1 MVQWFA
7 HNNGIVLLIY
17 GMIFIIIATSIF
29 AHSRKDSEYAL
40 AGFLWLFAAYA
51 IFHAPA
57 DFIDMIEA
65 FKGSITPW
73 LKQAGLII
81 TYISYLF
88 LFEFGRNLMTLHPK
102 TKKIFVR
109 YLLPLVIVGIICCIF
124 IYKEFYNNFDLFI
137 GYFIRFPGGIMA
149 GVGII
154 LYFKQLSFTRDVKR
168 MAMYFY
174 TFSAAMILWALFCG
188 IIRKSGTV
196 YPANIINIEAFF
208 LLTNIP
214 IYVFRS
220 FCGIIAA
227 WAIIGILNLFKYEKQ
242 ERLKLSLER
251 ELSIKIFLSRI
262 IANITDPLIVTNPNG
277 VITTVNSALIN
288 LLGYQETELIGQSIE
303 KIIYHDDWVH
313 QIYPAIHIQT
323 PFEGEVQLLSHDK
336 TFISA
341 VYSCTPIA
349 NKINGTVDGFIWV
362 VKGTSIRKRI
372 EAALNS
378 LTLNIENKPS
388 IIHHDNVAKDSFR
401 MEDMKHALADLA
413 LLDSYFFLQSIIDSV
428 NDEVIVRNRE
438 NTIIMM
444 NRVAKNRMHNFFN
457 DEIFCKSISED
468 VVFPCYACNTNDIV
482 SIVGKYNKT
491 VYFERYIRHKKMEK
505 IYEVSA
511 SPLYGANNTIIGIV
525 EVGRDITERRALERD
540 LIKVYEIERANI
552 GQDIHDSVLQNLIGI
567 DVLLKMLL
575 NSFKQHYSNDKI
587 FQQYAIRIEEII
599 HFLNNTIDKTRYIA
613 KGLTPIT
620 LDKNGFIPSIQQLAQ
635 EISSIYNITYSIT
648 ANSDILPV
656 DDESAIHLYYI
667 IQEAIINACKHSG
680 ASYVQVKLN
689 IDNDVLLVLV
699 IDNGKGFDN
708 EIISNDGLGI
718 RIMKYRANIIG
729 AWLTI
734 ESTNAGTQI
743 TCSIPT
749 LDMAKDRVPYDRKKC

>member
-17 GMIFIIIATSIF
+17 GMTFIIIATSIF
-29 AHSRKDSEYAL
+29 AHSRKDSEYGL
-40 AGFLWLFAAYA
+40 AGILWLFAAYA

-57 DFIDMIEA
+57 DFIDMFEILT
-65 FKGSITPW
+65 GTMS
-73 LKQAGLII
+73 LGLIRTKVI
-81 TYISYLF
+81 MTYISYLF
-88 LFEFGRNLMTLHPK
+88 LFEFGKNLMSLYLK
-102 TKKIFVR
+102 TKNFFIR
-109 YLLPLVIVGIICCIF
+109 YLLPLVILGIICCTF

-137 GYFIRFPGGIMA
+137 GYFIRFPAGILA
-149 GVGII
+149 GVGMI
-154 LYFKQLSFTRDVKR
+154 LYYQKLSFTRNAKR

-174 TFSAAMILWALFCG
+174 SFSAAMIFWAFFCG

-196 YPANIINIEAFF
+196 FPANSINREAFF

-214 IYVFRS
+214 VYVFRS
-220 FCGIIAA
+220 FCGITAA
-227 WAIIGILNLFKYEKQ
+227 WAIIGILNLFNYEKQ

-251 ELSIKIFLSRI
+251 ELSIKIFLSKI
-262 IANITDPLIVTNPNG
+262 IANITDPLIVTSTNG
-277 VITTVNSALIN
+277 IITTVNLALIN
-288 LLGYQETELIGQSIE
+288 LLGYKETELLGQNIE
-303 KIIYHDDWVH
+303 SFIYHDDWLH
-313 QIYPAIHIQT
+313 QIYPSMQIQN
-323 PFEGEVQLLSHDK
+323 PFEGEVKLLSHKK

-349 NKINGTVDGFIWV
+349 NQINGTVDGFIWI
-362 VKGTSIRKRI
+362 VKVTSIRKRI

-378 LTLNIENKPS
+378 STLSIENKSS

-401 MEDMKHALADLA
+401 MEDMKHASADLA

-444 NRVAKNRMHNFFN
+444 NRVAKNRMHKYFN
-457 DEIFCKSISED
+457 DEIFCKSMLKD
-468 VVFPCYACNTNDIV
+468 GVFPCYACSINDIV
-482 SIVGKYNKT
+482 SIVDKYKKT
-491 VYFERYIRHKKMEK
+491 VYFERYIRDNKVEK
-505 IYEVSA
+505 IYEVSG
-511 SPLYGANNTIIGIV
+511 SPLCGANNMIIGIV

-540 LIKVYEIERANI
+540 LIKVYEIERSHI
-552 GQDIHDSVLQNLIGI
+552 GQDIHDSLLQNLIGI
-567 DVLLKMLL
+567 DVLLKMLFNSL
-575 NSFKQHYSNDKI
+575 NQHYSSDKN
-587 FQQYAIRIEEII
+587 FQEHATHAREIM

-635 EISSIYNITYSIT
+635 EICSIYNTTYSIT
-648 ANSDILPV
+648 TNSDILPI

-667 IQEAIINACKHSG
+667 IQEAITNACKHSG
-680 ASYVQVKLN
+680 SSSIRVIFN
-689 IDNDVLLVLV
+689 IDNDVLLISV

-708 EIISNDGLGI
+708 GIITNDGLGI

-734 ESTNAGTQI
+734 KSTNAGTQI